1 MHRTAEPSQHKT
13 LGFVPSVGRAARS
26 LREAL
31 VGTTSDPAVA
41 IRVFWMG
48 DLSGKQPA
56 VVWVHAN
63 GFTGRMWLPIIEALE
78 RIGCSEGASGHL
90 LYDLRGQG
98 LSSKPEASPQ
108 NYAWE
113 LQAEDLLSVL
123 DWAGGRPVHAV
134 GHSMG
139 AAILV
144 LAAAMRPESFSSIA
158 LFEPIVMIP
167 DRLGD
172 FRPEQNPLI
181 AQALRRRS
189 RFANRDEAR
198 ARLGSKPPFSF
209 WAPDALEL
217 YFDTGMIECP
227 DGGVQLACPPEVEAT
242 NYLVGSQHDGFEKL
256 EELEMPVL
264 LMQGE
269 RSPKGGPLDTSAL
282 AERVPDARFE
292 ELPET
297 THFAPFER
305 PDVFASTLRRF
316 WADLENRHKHKN

>member
-1 MHRTAEPSQHKT
+1 M
-13 LGFVPSVGRAARS
+13 
-26 LREAL
+26 
-31 VGTTSDPAVA
+31 VGTAGDPAVA
-41 IRVFWMG
+41 IRVFWKG
-48 DLSGKQPA
+48 DLSGERPA

-63 GFTGRMWLPIIEALE
+63 GFTGRMWLPVIDALE
-78 RIGCSEGASGHL
+78 RLDCSERVSGHL

-98 LSSKPEASPQ
+98 LSSKPVASPD
-108 NYAWE
+108 NYLWQ

-144 LAAAMRPESFSSIA
+144 LAAAKRPESFSSLA

-167 DRLGD
+167 DRLRD

-189 RFANRDEAR
+189 RFANRDEAK

-209 WAPDALEL
+209 WEHDALEL
-217 YFDTGMIECP
+217 YFETGLIDSS
-227 DGGVQLACPPEVEAT
+227 DGGVELACPPEVEAT

-256 EELEMPVL
+256 ARLEMPVL
-264 LMQGE
+264 LMQGQ
-269 RSPKGGPLDTSAL
+269 RSPRGGPLDTSAL
-282 AERVPDARFE
+282 TERVPGARFE

-305 PDVFASTLRRF
+305 PGVFASTLCSF
-316 WADLENRHKHKN
+316 WADLENRQKT